1 MSNVVKTAVV
11 LAGGSGLR
19 LYPLTKNQPKPMIK
33 LIGKPILQWVIEWLK
48 INGISDIVI
57 GVAYRKESVIDY
69 FKDGSEFGVKIKY
82 SVHSV
87 NGETGE
93 GFRLAITRYV
103 KDDLFVA
110 VNGDE
115 LTNFNLMDLI
125 NYHVAHDP
133 VATIAVTHPRCPFG
147 VINADE
153 NGLVLSFAEK
163 PLIRSLLVSIGVY
176 LFSNRIEAYLPE
188 KGSIEKTVFPLLAKE
203 KLLRAFPING
213 VWLTVNTAKDLKL
226 AERNLKKKVKE
237 GKWLEYL

>member
-11 LAGGSGLR
+11 LAGGTGSR
-19 LYPLTKNQPKPMIK
+19 LYPLTNSRPKPMIK
-33 LIGKPILQWVIEWLK
+33 LLGKPILQWVIEWLK
-48 INGISDIVI
+48 NNGISNIVI

-69 FKDGSEFGVKIKY
+69 FKDGSEFGVKINY

-115 LTNFNLMDLI
+115 LTNFNLRDLI
-125 NYHVAHDP
+125 SYHIAHDP
-133 VATIAVTHPRCPFG
+133 VATIAVTHPRSSFG
-147 VINADE
+147 VINTGG
-153 NGLVLSFAEK
+153 NGLVLSFIEK

-176 LFSNRIEAYLPE
+176 LFSNGIVAYLPE
-188 KGSIEKTVFPLLAKE
+188 EGPIEKTAFPLLAKK
-203 KLLRAFPING
+203 KLLRAYPING
-213 VWLTVNTAKDLKL
+213 IWLTVNTVKDLKL
-226 AERNLKKKVKE
+226 AEGILKKKVKE
-237 GKWLEYL
+237 GTWLEYL